1 MEKDKRTI
9 KILIVEDEA
18 IVALDLKTRLAEMGY
33 SGFSVSSGKNAI
45 RKISRDSEQVDLILM
60 DVTLK
65 DNENGIHTARAIRKL
80 RKIPI
85 IFITAVP
92 RSVVLEQ
99 VKGLTLTKHIRKPY
113 SQRDLEDSI
122 RELLEAA

>member
-1 MEKDKRTI
+1 MEKERKNI

-18 IVALDLKTRLAEMGY
+18 IIAQDLKMRVADMGY
-33 SGFSVSSGKNAI
+33 SGVSVSSGKNAI
-45 RKISRDSEQVDLILM
+45 RKILRDQEQVDLVLM

-65 DNENGIHTARAIRKL
+65 DNENGIQTARTIRKL

-85 IFITAVP
+85 IFVTAIP

-99 VKGLTLTKHIRKPY
+99 VKGLTLTDHVGKPY
-113 SQRDLEDSI
+113 SQRDLEASI
-122 RELLEAA
+122 SELLDAA